1 MYLVSSTTLI
11 IKMLRGQLSKSAR
24 LLSGALFILLLSACA
39 GTPQTKRL
47 SSEPP
52 AGIPLS
58 HELTEVAFFPQEKYQ
73 CGPAALAT
81 MLTRQGVDV
90 KPDALVDRVYLP
102 SRKGSLQIEMIATAR
117 SYDLLTY
124 KLASNLGDI
133 LREVASG
140 RPVLVFQNL
149 ALEWVPQWHYAVV
162 VGYDLNQQ
170 QLILRSGTSKR
181 HTVPFSTFE
190 RTWQRA
196 DHWAYVLTPPD
207 EVPVTANVVEYSRS
221 AVALMQSGRDKAALQ
236 AFKTA
241 SDYWPDQALPQ
252 MTLGNALYA
261 QKDFKAAQAAFNRAI
276 NNEPDNA
283 LAWNNLAY
291 VLTARQCRVGA
302 IKAIGCAVRL
312 APDDQNLA
320 DSLKEIVGKR
330 DLPAGQCEVPK
341 CPLFQ

>member
-1 MYLVSSTTLI
+1 M
-11 IKMLRGQLSKSAR
+11 QLTYFKKGAR
-24 LLSGALFILLLSACA
+24 LLSGAFFVLLLSACA
-39 GTPQTKRL
+39 GTPQSNRL
-47 SSEPP
+47 SDQPP
-52 AGIPLS
+52 AGIATS

-81 MLTRQGVDV
+81 VLDRQHIEVT
-90 KPDALVDRVYLP
+90 PEQLVDKVYIP
-102 SRKGSLQIEMIATAR
+102 ARKGSLQIEMIATAR

-149 ALEWVPQWHYAVV
+149 ALEWVPQWPYAVV
-162 VGYDLNQQ
+162 VGYDLKQQ

-181 HTVPFSTFE
+181 HLVPFSTFE

-196 DHWAYVLTPPD
+196 DHWAYVMVPPD

-221 AVALMQSGRDKAALQ
+221 AVALMQSGREKAAMQ
-236 AFKTA
+236 AFNTA
-241 SDYWPDQALPQ
+241 GDYWPDQALPQ

-261 QKDFKAAQAAFNRAI
+261 MKDFEGAQAAFTQAV

-283 LAWNNLAY
+283 QAWNNLAY
-291 VLTARQCRVGA
+291 VLMARQCRVGA

-312 APDDQNLA
+312 DPEDQNLS
-320 DSLKEIVGKR
+320 DSLKEIVGQR
-330 DLPAGQCEVPK
+330 DVPAGQCEVPK
-341 CPLFQ
+341 CPLYQ

>member
-1 MYLVSSTTLI
+1 MYSVLSTTLI
-11 IKMLRGQLSKSAR
+11 ISMELTYLKKGVR
-24 LLSGALFILLLSACA
+24 LLSGAFFVLLLNACA
-39 GTPQTKRL
+39 GTPQTNRL
-47 SSEPP
+47 SNEPP
-52 AGIPLS
+52 ADIPS
-58 HELTEVAFFPQEKYQ
+58 RHELTEVAFFPQEKYQ

-81 MLTRQGVDV
+81 VLNRQHIAVT
-90 KPDALVDRVYLP
+90 PDELVDKVYIP
-102 SRKGSLQIEMIATAR
+102 ARKGSLQIEMIATAR

-181 HTVPFSTFE
+181 HLIPFSTFE

-196 DHWAYVLTPPD
+196 DHWAYVLVPPD

-221 AVALMQSGRDKAALQ
+221 AVALMQSGREKAAMQ

-261 QKDFKAAQAAFNRAI
+261 MEDFEAAQAALTRAVT
-276 NNEPDNA
+276 NEPDNA
-283 LAWNNLAY
+283 QAWNNLAY
-291 VLTARQCRVGA
+291 VLTARQCRVAA

-312 APDDQNLA
+312 DPDDQNLA
-320 DSLKEIVGKR
+320 DSLKEIVGQR
-330 DLPAGQCEVPK
+330 DMPAGQCDVPK
-341 CPLFQ
+341 CPLYQ